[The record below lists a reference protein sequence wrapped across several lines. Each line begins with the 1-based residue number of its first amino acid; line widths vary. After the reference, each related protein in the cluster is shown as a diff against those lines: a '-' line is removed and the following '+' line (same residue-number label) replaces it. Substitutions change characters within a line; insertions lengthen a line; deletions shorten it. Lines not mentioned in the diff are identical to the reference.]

1 MKIEHLALNVTE
13 PLAMASWYE
22 TYLGLTAVKKMTE
35 SPYMIFLADDSGK
48 IMIEIYQNPKAT
60 VLKFDSLDPLML
72 HLAFVSADPVDDAR
86 RLVDAGASEV
96 SDDTL
101 PDGTRLIM
109 LRDPWGLALQLVKR
123 VQALLPNP

>member
-123 VQALLPNP
+123 AQALLPNP

>member
-22 TYLGLTAVKKMTE
+22 AHLGLTAVKKMEE
-35 SPYMIFLADDSGK
+35 SPFMTFLADDSGK
-48 IMIEIYQNPKAT
+48 IMIELYQNPKAT
-60 VLKFDSLDPLML
+60 VLKFESLDPLML
-72 HLAFVSADPVDDAR
+72 HLAFVSESPADDAD
-86 RLVDAGASEV
+86 RLVDAGASKV

-109 LRDPWGLALQLVKR
+109 LRDPWGLAVQLVKR
-123 VQALLPNP
+123 AKALLPNP